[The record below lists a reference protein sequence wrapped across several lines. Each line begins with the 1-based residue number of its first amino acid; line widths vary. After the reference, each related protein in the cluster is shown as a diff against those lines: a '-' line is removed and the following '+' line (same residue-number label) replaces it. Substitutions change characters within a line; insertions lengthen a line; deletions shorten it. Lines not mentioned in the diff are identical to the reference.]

1 MSAFRR
7 VEGQKA
13 GPAALGVL
21 APPGRRTFLILR
33 PRALPWDLVL
43 LQPAHPSAFHEMDRD
58 EATAAAEEVVGALE
72 TWASGGPGRVETAD
86 APHGA
91 GVWVRVHAG
100 PFALLL
106 CPRAPGQPYQAQ
118 RPSPTAPPPA
128 PPPPEFV
135 SVLHPSPGAPQELY
149 FNTRHFLR

>member
-7 VEGQKA
+7 VEGREA

-43 LQPAHPSAFHEMDRD
+43 LRPAHPSIFCEMDRD
-58 EATAAAEEVVGALE
+58 EAAAAAGEVARALE
-72 TWASGGPGRVETAD
+72 AWAAGGPGRVETAE
-86 APHGA
+86 APQGP

-100 PFALLL
+100 TFALLL
-106 CPRAPGQPYQAQ
+106 CPRAPDNRT
-118 RPSPTAPPPA
+118 RPCASPTRSPPA
-128 PPPPEFV
+128 PPPP
-135 SVLHPSPGAPQELY
+135 
-149 FNTRHFLR
+149 